1 MAVTMDQIKELRERT
16 GAGILEAKKV
26 LESTNGDM
34 KQALE
39 LMRERGLQ
47 VAAKKAS
54 REVREGRIDVY
65 IHHGNKLG
73 AMVEVNC
80 ETDFVARNDAFI
92 QLTKDIAMQI
102 ASSPE
107 TKYVTREEVP
117 AGEAEAFED
126 GAEEFYKQAVLL
138 EQPFVRN
145 PSETIQTMI
154 QNTIAKTG
162 ENVVVRRFA
171 RFEIGA

>member
-1 MAVTMDQIKELRERT
+1 MAVSMEQIKELRERT

-47 VAAKKAS
+47 VAAKKAT
-54 REVREGRIDVY
+54 REVREGRVDVY

-73 AMVEVNC
+73 AMVEINC
-80 ETDFVARNDAFI
+80 ETDFVARNDAFV
-92 QLTKDIAMQI
+92 QLTKDIALQI

-107 TKYVTREEVP
+107 TKYITKDEVP
-117 AGEAEAFED
+117 AGEAEAYEEGTD
-126 GAEEFYKQAVLL
+126 EFYKQTVLV
-138 EQPFVRN
+138 EQAFVRN
-145 PSETIQTMI
+145 ASETIGQMI

-162 ENVVVRRFA
+162 ENIVVRRFS
-171 RFEIGA
+171 RFGIGA